1 MRFRRFVSVGLLV
14 SVVFF
19 FHSCFQFR
27 TTDKKQWEELS
38 VLNTNYFIDI
48 GEKQVDSNR
57 IHYTLVVS
65 DSTFPLA
72 VFIHGS
78 PGSSSNFLQYA
89 KDTSLLKE
97 YNVLLLDRPGFGYS
111 DFGKPVSSIA
121 RQADILNDVIG
132 QFNFKD
138 IVLVGHSLGGPI
150 ICKMAI
156 DTPNA
161 YSGLFIVAGSVS
173 PELEPEEKWRY
184 ALDKKWIR
192 WLLPNTLD
200 VSNQEILPAKQE
212 LIAMES
218 LWKQITCKVVIMQ
231 GGEDDLVPPDNAD
244 YAEKML
250 INAKSIKVL
259 RLPNENHFIPFT
271 KPELLTEVLLGF

>member
-1 MRFRRFVSVGLLV
+1 MKFKRVIYLCLLG
-14 SVVFF
+14 SIVFF
-19 FHSCFQFR
+19 FHSCFKFR
-27 TTDKKQWEELS
+27 TSDKKQWKELNE
-38 VLNTNYFIDI
+38 LGTNYTLDI
-48 GEKQVDSNR
+48 GVKQVDSNR

-72 VFIHGS
+72 VFVHGS
-78 PGSSSNFLQYA
+78 PGSSSNFLPFA
-89 KDTSLLKE
+89 KDTALLKM
-97 YNVLLLDRPGFGYS
+97 YNVLLVDRPGFGYS

-121 RQADILNDVIG
+121 KQADILNRFINLFS
-132 QFNFKD
+132 FND
-138 IVLVGHSLGGPI
+138 IILVGHSLGGPI
-150 ICKMAI
+150 ICKMAME
-156 DTPNA
+156 TPYA

-192 WLLPNTLD
+192 WLLPGTLD
-200 VSNQEILPAKQE
+200 VSNQEILPVKQE
-212 LIAMES
+212 LVEMEPF
-218 LWKQITCKVVIMQ
+218 WKEITCKVAIMQ
-231 GGEDDLVPPDNAD
+231 GGEDNLVPPGNAD

-250 INAKSIKVL
+250 VNANSVEVI